1 MAGRRPG
8 GVTLVAVLVILNGLL
23 DIVVGVLGLAGVAI
37 AGVPG
42 LAALPAIPLVL
53 GILTFLVGISLLRG
67 GQIARGLTTV
77 VLAIDLAFAIY
88 GVFQAIAVGA
98 GGQGLWSP
106 IISGALALIGIIL
119 LWTRRASAFFRV

>member
-37 AGVPG
+37 AGVPA
-42 LAALPAIPLVL
+42 LAALPVIPLVL

-77 VLAIDLAFAIY
+77 VLAIDLAFAVY
-88 GVFQAIAVGA
+88 GIFQAAAAGA
-98 GGQGLWSP
+98 GGEGLWSP

-119 LWTRRASAFFRV
+119 LWTRRASAFFRG